1 LINTAATISNND
13 LTNTTANLP
22 VAVISQEQFQN
33 SVIQQFTL
41 ISQQITSLAQQ
52 TSALTERV
60 SSIEE
65 RVSSIEI
72 ATSERSN
79 KSNFFLNIL
88 KYFHE
93 GLKKQTTSF
102 IWKKVLELII
112 IPICSL
118 LLGAI
123 WFSLGNFITNP
134 RKDHIVEMKTKKN
147 VPTINSCLDR

>member
-1 LINTAATISNND
+1 M
-13 LTNTTANLP
+13 TNTTVNLP

-52 TSALTERV
+52 TAALT
-60 SSIEE
+60 E

-88 KYFHE
+88 K
-93 GLKKQTTSF
+93 KQTTSF
-102 IWKKVLELII
+102 IWKKVFELII

-118 LLGAI
+118 LLGL

>member
-1 LINTAATISNND
+1 MINTAATISNND

-60 SSIEE
+60 S
-65 RVSSIEI
+65 RIEI
-72 ATSERSN
+72 ATSERRN

-88 KYFHE
+88 KFFRE
-93 GLKKQTTSF
+93 GLKKQTTFF

>member
-1 LINTAATISNND
+1 M
-13 LTNTTANLP
+13 TNTTVNLP

-52 TSALTERV
+52 TAALT
-60 SSIEE
+60 E

-88 KYFHE
+88 KFFRE

-102 IWKKVLELII
+102 IWKKVFELII

-118 LLGAI
+118 LLGL

-134 RKDHIVEMKTKKN
+134 RKDHIVDEKKCSN
-147 VPTINSCLDR
+147 DKFLFRSLKKYLIFFLKKFEYKLK

>member
-1 LINTAATISNND
+1 MINTAATISNND

-41 ISQQITSLAQQ
+41 ISQQFTLISQQITSLAQQ

-60 SSIEE
+60 S
-65 RVSSIEI
+65 RIEI
-72 ATSERSN
+72 VTSERRN

-88 KYFHE
+88 KFFRE
-93 GLKKQTTSF
+93 GLKKQTTFF

>member
-1 LINTAATISNND
+1 M
-13 LTNTTANLP
+13 TNTTVNLP

-52 TSALTERV
+52 TAALT
-60 SSIEE
+60 E

-88 KYFHE
+88 N
-93 GLKKQTTSF
+93 KQTTSF
-102 IWKKVLELII
+102 IWKKVFELII
-112 IPICSL
+112 IPIC
-118 LLGAI
+118 
-123 WFSLGNFITNP
+123 
-134 RKDHIVEMKTKKN
+134 
-147 VPTINSCLDR
+147 